1 MLAKCRISCKRRLS
15 IGGDRLGL
23 RRVIADD
30 EADNGEDNLVSRR
43 TVVPV
48 RATPS
53 AACSARSI
61 NCMRP
66 PIWPGSGSK
75 GASVRKPTTLLAPIL
90 NWFTEGFDTPD
101 LIDAKGLPQG
111 DSDLTKHPISDAP
124 SAMITLE
131 VRALLESAHGTTQTP
146 GANFISSAYRSIVL
160 QNPH

>member
-48 RATPS
+48 RHSVPRH
-53 AACSARSI
+53 AAPGQSTACGH
-61 NCMRP
+61 
-66 PIWPGSGSK
+66 GSGP
-75 GASVRKPTTLLAPIL
+75 A
-90 NWFTEGFDTPD
+90 FDTPD